1 MKNARNT
8 SSEPGIERIPL
19 GMKLGYAIGDYGANL
34 AFQATNFYLLFYFTD
49 VFGIMPALA
58 GTIFLYSKIWN
69 AVSNPLMGYIVDRT
83 TSRWGKMRPYLLF
96 GAVPLAVS
104 VMALFFSPPIDTG
117 GRFYYG
123 LAAFVIF
130 CSAITVVNV
139 PYLALTPSLTLD
151 SHERSVL
158 TGYRVFLGIAGSLT
172 AAGATLPLVG
182 AFGGTDK
189 IIGFRGLG
197 ILYGIIIGLS
207 TLICFFSVRERHTQA
222 HTEKTSLRESIR
234 LITSN
239 RPFIFLTLGTFM
251 HMIAMNIMAVDV
263 NYFFKY
269 NLKAES
275 LIPIAFLCLFIT
287 AGLSL
292 PLFVFIS
299 KKTSKKFTYNLG
311 MGIVA
316 AVLVIIFFYG
326 ERSVSFG
333 DITMP
338 LTVPMLIA
346 AGVGLSTNWLS
357 PWSMIP
363 DTVEYSEWKTGVRR
377 EGILYGV
384 FYFVFMIATA
394 LAGFLTGQILSYTGY
409 TANVEQSEN
418 TLLGIRIVL
427 TLLPM
432 VFLILGIVFISFFS
446 IDASLH
452 RSMVDEIDKRG
463 GGSVG

>member
-1 MKNARNT
+1 MKNDST
-8 SSEPGIERIPL
+8 ISSDVKGDRIPF

-34 AFQATNFYLLFYFTD
+34 AFQTTNFYLLFYFTD

-58 GTIFLYSKIWN
+58 GTIYLYSKIWN
-69 AVSNPLMGYIVDRT
+69 AVSNPVMGYLVDRT
-83 TSRWGKMRPYLLF
+83 NTRWGKMRPYLLF
-96 GAVPLAVS
+96 SSIPVALA
-104 VMALFFSPPIDTG
+104 MTALFYSPDIGSG
-117 GRFYYG
+117 GKFYYG
-123 LAAFVIF
+123 LAAFIIF
-130 CSAITVVNV
+130 CTTATVMNV
-139 PYLALTPSLTLD
+139 PFLALTPSMTLD
-151 SHERSVL
+151 SHERSVV
-158 TGYRVFLGIAGSLT
+158 TGYRVFLGIVGSLT
-172 AAGATLPLVG
+172 AAGATLPLVS

-189 IIGFRGLG
+189 VVGFRSLG
-197 ILYGIIIGLS
+197 IVYGIVIGLS

-222 HTEKTSLRESIR
+222 TMENTSLRENIR
-234 LITSN
+234 LIAAN

-287 AGLSL
+287 AGFSL
-292 PLFVFIS
+292 PLFVLIS

-316 AVLVIIFFYG
+316 VVLVFIYLYG
-326 ERSVSFG
+326 ERSIMIGNTS
-333 DITMP
+333 IP
-338 LTVPMLIA
+338 LTIPLLIS

-363 DTVEYSEWKTGVRR
+363 DTVEYSEWKTGIRK

-409 TANVEQSEN
+409 VANTVQSEN

-432 VFLILGIVFISFFS
+432 VFLVLGIVFISLFP
-446 IDASLH
+446 IDAALH
-452 RSMVDEIDKRG
+452 REIVQQIDKKRNSSG
-463 GGSVG
+463 I

>member
-1 MKNARNT
+1 MNNDR
-8 SSEPGIERIPL
+8 SDSRLVHDDRIPL

-34 AFQATNFYLLFYFTD
+34 AFQTTNFYLLFYFTD

-69 AVSNPLMGYIVDRT
+69 AVSNPVMGYIIDRT

-96 GAVPLAVS
+96 GATPLALS
-104 VMALFFSPPIDTG
+104 VIALFYSPSIAAG

-123 LAAFVIF
+123 LAAFIVF

-151 SHERSVL
+151 SHERSVV
-158 TGYRVFLGIAGSLT
+158 TGYRVFLGIVGSLT
-172 AAGATLPLVG
+172 AAGATLPLVS

-189 IIGFRGLG
+189 VIGFRSLG
-197 ILYGIIIGLS
+197 IFYGLIIGLS
-207 TLICFFSVRERHTQA
+207 TLVCFLSVRERHTQSNPENA
-222 HTEKTSLRESIR
+222 ELRENIR
-234 LITSN
+234 LIAAN
-239 RPFIFLTLGTFM
+239 KPFIFLTLGTFM

-269 NLKAES
+269 NLKAEA

-287 AGLSL
+287 AGFSL
-292 PLFVFIS
+292 PLFVLIS

-316 AVLVIIFFYG
+316 AVLVLIFFYG
-326 ERSVSFG
+326 ERSISLGGVSV
-333 DITMP
+333 P
-338 LTVPMLIA
+338 LTIPLLIL
-346 AGVGLSTNWLS
+346 AGIGLSTNWLS

-363 DTVEYSEWKTGVRR
+363 DTVEYSELKTGIRR

-446 IDASLH
+446 IDAAMH
-452 RSMVDEIDKRG
+452 RSMVEEIDKRDNR
-463 GGSVG
+463 SIR